1 MRFSEI
7 RDLQD
12 IRHQRNDAKDKE
24 RDVEGVDKRPP
35 QPTEHRVVLSP
46 RKAVCA
52 VLFPHCF
59 HLLGG

>member
-12 IRHQRNDAKDKE
+12 IRHQRNDAEDKE

-52 VLFPHCF
+52 VLFPH
-59 HLLGG
+59 